1 MLINQIPKFDPR
13 NFQVP
18 ILKEFLQPNY
28 RGAISAGRGLG
39 KDFIGLACADAL
51 ALIKPGSNIGY
62 LGTSL
67 KAVKKILFSNED
79 KTGKPMYTKVMHTE
93 TLVLTRSG
101 DPLHKDM
108 SNFKYKNGSN
118 IFLLGT
124 DQDHEL
130 GTSLDALIITEGA
143 RFVFDKWK
151 FLRGNINR
159 ANGRIVII
167 STPYFGSEFNDLLD
181 GVHRESGAWNIHKV
195 PADKALNFDGTR
207 VYTEKELERIKKE
220 FDEASFLQEYMCD
233 TKAMNQESVLGES
246 FKKGLRTSP
255 KFDGQYKKM
264 YFSFDLGNSDYTVMY
279 TWYEDEI
286 NTKPV
291 LIEQMI
297 QRKTNLEDFINK
309 AKETVLR
316 YKVQN
321 RNVNV
326 ILPFDSDNDLQGYQG
341 KLNRRKEVEK
351 NVSPEWNIALISKMN
366 IIRVL
371 QICRRVIETQ
381 RISVIDNDTGDL
393 IIKALSSVNYKRE
406 AKSGRLLAE
415 VDKRS
420 GIYEDHPIDSFKYFV
435 SFYFKEMY
443 SEDYDR
449 QVTNKIKSESFSFGN
464 FNKNNYNISRPVN
477 NFNF

>member
-1 MLINQIPKFDPR
+1 MVIHQIPKFDPR

-18 ILKEFLQPNY
+18 ILEEFLEPNY

-39 KDFIGLACADAL
+39 KDFIGLGCADAL
-51 ALIKPGSNIGY
+51 ALIKPGANIGY

-79 KTGKPMYTKVMHTE
+79 KTGKPMYSKVMHTD

-124 DQDHEL
+124 DQDNEL
-130 GTSLDALIITEGA
+130 GTSLDALIITESA

-159 ANGRIVII
+159 ARGRILMI

-181 GVHRESGAWNIHKV
+181 GVHKESGVWNIHKV
-195 PADKALNFDGTR
+195 PANVALNCDGTR
-207 VYTEKELERIKKE
+207 VYSDEELARIKLE
-220 FDEASFLQEYMCD
+220 FDEASYLQEYMCD
-233 TKAMNQESVLGES
+233 TQAMNQESVFGES
-246 FKKGLRTSP
+246 LKKSWRYTP
-255 KFDGQYKKM
+255 KYVGMYRKL

-279 TWYEDEI
+279 TWYEDEV
-286 NTKPV
+286 TEKPI
-291 LIEQMI
+291 LIDQMV
-297 QRKTNLEDFINK
+297 QRKTNLEDFINT
-309 AKETVLR
+309 AKETVI
-316 YKVQN
+316 KFQVMN
-321 RNVNV
+321 RNVNI

-341 KLNRRKEVEK
+341 KLNRRKEIER
-351 NVSPEWNIALISKMN
+351 NVSPEFNIALISKMN
-366 IIRVL
+366 VIRML
-371 QICRRVIETQ
+371 QICRRVIETHKVG
-381 RISVIDNDTGDL
+381 IINDEKGDL
-393 IIKALSSVNYKRE
+393 IVKALASVNYKRE
-406 AKSGRLLAE
+406 SKSGRLLAE

-420 GIYEDHPIDSFKYFV
+420 GIYEDHVIDSFKYFV

-443 SEDYDR
+443 SEEYDKQITR
-449 QVTNKIKSESFSFGN
+449 KVKSEPFSFGN
-464 FNKNNYNISRPVN
+464 FNKNNYNITRPVN
-477 NFNF
+477 NFDF

>member
-51 ALIKPGSNIGY
+51 ALLKPGSNLGY

-93 TLVLTRSG
+93 TLALTRSG

-181 GVHRESGAWNIHKV
+181 GVHRESGAWNIHKI

-207 VYTEKELERIKKE
+207 VYTDEELERIKKE

-246 FKKGLRTSP
+246 LKKGDRTNV
-255 KFDGQYKKM
+255 KFNGYYSKL
-264 YFSFDLGNSDYTVMY
+264 YFSFDLGNSDCTVMY

-286 NTKPV
+286 TTKPV
-291 LIEQMI
+291 LVSQMI
-297 QRKTNLEDFINK
+297 QRKTNLEDFIDK
-309 AKETVLR
+309 AKSTVKKL
-316 YKVQN
+316 KVRD
-321 RNVNV
+321 RNVSI
-326 ILPFDSDNDLQGYQG
+326 ILPFDSDNDLQGYKG
-341 KLNRRKEVEK
+341 KLNRRKEIEK
-351 NVSPEWNIALISKMN
+351 NVSREWNIAIISKMN

-371 QICRRVIETQ
+371 QICRIVIETKK
-381 RISVIDNDTGDL
+381 IGIIDNSEGDL

-420 GIYEDHPIDSFKYFV
+420 GIYEDHVVDSLKYFV
-435 SFYFKEMY
+435 SFYFKNMY

-449 QVTNKIKSESFSFGN
+449 NIVNQVKSGGFNFAN
-464 FNKNNYNISRPVN
+464 FNKNNYNISRPITRKY
-477 NFNF
+477 

>member
-1 MLINQIPKFDPR
+1 
-13 NFQVP
+13 
-18 ILKEFLQPNY
+18 
-28 RGAISAGRGLG
+28 
-39 KDFIGLACADAL
+39 
-51 ALIKPGSNIGY
+51 
-62 LGTSL
+62 
-67 KAVKKILFSNED
+67 
-79 KTGKPMYTKVMHTE
+79 MYSKVMHVE

-124 DQDHEL
+124 DQDNEL
-130 GTSLDALIITEGA
+130 GTSLDALIITESA

-159 ANGRIVII
+159 ANGRILMI

-181 GVHRESGAWNIHKV
+181 GVHSESGVWNIHKV
-195 PADKALNFDGTR
+195 PANIALNFDGTR

-233 TKAMNQESVLGES
+233 TKAMNQESVLGDS
-246 FKKGLRTSP
+246 LKKSLRLNPDFKGIHS
-255 KFDGQYKKM
+255 KM

-279 TWYEDEI
+279 TWYEDEY
-286 NTKPV
+286 TKIPV

-309 AKETVLR
+309 AKSTVEG
-316 YKVQN
+316 YNIQN
-321 RNVNV
+321 RYVTV
-326 ILPFDSDNDLQGYQG
+326 ILPFDSDNDLQGYKG
-341 KLNRRKEVEK
+341 KLNRRREIEK
-351 NVSPEWNIALISKMN
+351 NVSDEWNIAIISKMN
-366 IIRVL
+366 IIRIL

-381 RISVIDNDTGDL
+381 KVGIAKNIKGDL
-393 IIKALSSVNYKRE
+393 IVKALSSVNYKRE

-420 GIYEDHPIDSFKYFV
+420 GIYEDHVIDSFKYFV

-443 SEDYDR
+443 SEEYDR
-449 QVTNKIKSESFSFGN
+449 KITQKAKEGFSFAN
-464 FNKNNYNISRPVN
+464 FNRDNYNLSRPIG
-477 NFNF
+477 FNKF